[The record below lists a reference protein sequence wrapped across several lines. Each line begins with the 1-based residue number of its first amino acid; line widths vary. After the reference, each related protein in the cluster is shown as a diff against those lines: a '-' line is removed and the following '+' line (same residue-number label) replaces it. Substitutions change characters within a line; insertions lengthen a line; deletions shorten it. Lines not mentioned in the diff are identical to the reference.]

1 MASKTK
7 ENIEYALHAYDTFW
21 DYYKKTLDERNQILN
36 NYLIFV
42 GIPIAVIGIIIEK
55 KDFNLHFYSN
65 WFILAL
71 TIILL
76 LGIIIYDAFIV
87 ESFVSERYL
96 KQIRNITEYLKQNY
110 DNTYEKVFSRSYD
123 LNNIFLN
130 NKDSQKQRIR
140 KSLIIFII
148 NTAIITG
155 IICLCFIDY
164 AEWYFIFLSF
174 PISLLIHISI
184 FIYHKQIFNN
194 YNI

>member
-1 MASKTK
+1 M
-7 ENIEYALHAYDTFW
+7 
-21 DYYKKTLDERNQILN
+21 
-36 NYLIFV
+36 IFV